1 MKKKAK
7 KVLSL
12 VLALSMV
19 LSMLCFNAS
28 AASSYTFNSKTFQTG
43 DFEDTDD
50 PFDVYDNGHW
60 DDRYLELSKA
70 TSNFGDLNT
79 ASSSQP
85 GDGVSYFKGKQY
97 YDYDIHGDFPATYWT
112 IDDYKFDAE
121 SLVVTGGDTVT
132 LTGDLEIPI
141 YVKDGGTLIVNVSQ
155 TGTIYGDGGTL
166 VVDGYDNDNAGIHIT
181 AFAEIRGE
189 FASVTTRTHNTVT
202 NDYVVLVE
210 ETTIKGGSNWV
221 KETNGYNLTVE
232 DGTTTVAATYVD
244 TGDPYYVSNVAHG
257 NDYRYTTLT
266 VKGGTVTASGLYWNV
281 YLTDGT
287 LNFGKYYNAG
297 VLNGTFYGIEDTH
310 RYCGAIRGGIYD
322 TATTGGTLNWGNVVL
337 VAQDGDYSYVNDKY
351 SLSST
356 SVAKAQVSG
365 VFQKVTTDAF
375 NDNQWLDLCGDT
387 YIIDGSN
394 WVFPGRSNSHSLKV
408 GATETVYIY
417 ATDHTNRMLEDLT
430 ILTGGKAEILGLQ
443 DDYTVITNEADSL
456 HVAAEAGHSFEI
468 TGKIFGD
475 ADDTAGGTL
484 IISDLTHTDVIYDS
498 HADHLTQVTEVP
510 NVATPTI
517 KGTFASV
524 EGTTIDGSEDEE
536 SGSTTGGDENTTIV
550 NTSNKTLSGIG
561 GHVIVC
567 KNDSGDAP
575 ENVKLTGKVKD
586 ITVEA
591 GTVSITG
598 TVDELIVNG
607 GTVTL
612 DEGAWVKKTIT
623 INGGDVVMK
632 NGSKIEDLDIT
643 ADRDA
648 VTLNGGTFTMENGA
662 EITLARHT
670 GHDVALRA
678 IENKDGK
685 VDLKG
690 GTITITGGTNTV
702 AVCNH
707 EDMVIGTVNG
717 ALSSQPKITLDYGTA
732 VKNDT
737 ADAKTYIYGI
747 DVKITNESASN
758 IGINA
763 PVGLMLILAGKE
775 NPDLNTAPTQ
785 TVDVTVNNGTAVK
798 IGDAA
803 TWSIAGPYKSARFTA
818 NSSVTAGQ
826 GTALYTASSTT
837 PVTLTSVPT
846 TAIGSTTATTAFVEN
861 QPLSC
866 GVFSGAMVY
875 ENAAE
880 KTFYDLIPAKNFVVF
895 SDATHNNDDWGSETY
910 YEDDK
915 TIIVDMEWAL
925 RHAATQSNKTF
936 KMYNVDAD
944 SAVSTIYLDEY
955 LFWGAVKDEDL
966 DVSGSLTLDLNGKTL
981 TKNNTNFADTQLIEV
996 SGTLTVNDTTGGT
1009 INAVDLDDAILVT
1022 GTLTVNSGTI
1032 TTTGA
1037 DGIDNSGNLTVNDGT
1052 ITGGTNGIN
1061 TAGTTTVKGGNVNAN
1076 NEHVAI
1082 NVTGGTTTVDA
1093 NTTHDIGA
1101 VTVSNGAFKLKST
1114 TTGVTST
1121 IWKLTQTGGIVTIG
1135 PDAAPAAAAPDAVV
1149 EAASTISGGTL
1160 TQNAGTFQGGLT
1172 QSNASSTVYLNA
1184 GSILGNVGYVRAD
1197 SVTGNQNNV
1206 KKGFVF
1212 SKISTAVPNEYLDD
1226 LLDDTNSQQLTF
1238 KDSNNVEMGGFFIR
1252 NHSALSASTDVEDEQ
1267 MAVVGT
1273 LADPGDDLAANFT
1286 VVDRSFHEIHVNKD
1300 ANVTVSDGITT
1311 DSDTVLRGGTLFV
1324 NNNKP
1329 AKLDITAADNYRI
1342 KYVEKN
1348 ACQTDNPDHVARTA
1362 ANDIGA
1368 AANQKNYTADYTT
1381 PITADQ
1387 DLYVASAAERVI
1399 TVNVTHS
1406 AYGTVEYQYLNSAN
1420 GDADYTGEG
1429 KHTVTGSKVYVADG
1443 NSVKFT
1449 MTAADGNHLHSF
1461 SGGTLTSGGP
1471 HNGTAAATYKM
1482 SNVTAG
1488 GTLAIDFC
1496 NRTTSAIL
1504 NNSSYTLY
1512 LNGTAAEKT
1521 VDLDARVNA
1530 DNPCYSI
1537 NDDGAHDNPDWVSS
1551 DTAVATVD
1559 ANGVVTAVATGTATI
1574 TYYGQLN
1581 TTPTATPVTPTC
1593 TITVT
1598 NHVYGGGGG
1607 GGAVAPATY
1616 TITCETGVKADVKSS
1631 AEGKTI
1637 TLTVSDGYENVVVK
1651 DAKGNEIK
1659 VTNNTFKMPASN
1671 VTVSVSK
1678 KGVATTY
1685 DKCDKG
1691 EACVLKAFNDL
1702 DAWRWYHDGIHY
1714 CLDNGVMNGLG
1725 NGEFTPTASTTRGM
1739 IFTIL
1744 ARLDGETI
1752 TSTGNEW
1759 YTDGQAWSVKAGVS
1773 DGTNPTGNINREQ
1786 LAAMLYRYAK
1796 LKGYDVSVGEDTNI
1810 LSYDD
1815 AFSVSEYAV
1824 GAMQWAVG
1832 AGIINGDNNNLKP
1845 TTGATRAEVATM
1857 LMRFCET
1864 VVK

>member
-19 LSMLCFNAS
+19 LGLLCFNAS
-28 AASSYTFNSKTFQTG
+28 AASSYTFNSKTFKSSGYG
-43 DFEDTDD
+43 DGFGVDTNK
-50 PFDVYDNGHW
+50 VEN
-60 DDRYLELSKA
+60 RYLSIA
-70 TSNFGDLNT
+70 NAYTSSFASLGEIQSSADGLN
-79 ASSSQP
+79 
-85 GDGVSYFKGKQY
+85 SYFKGTRWT
-97 YDYDIHGDFPATYWT
+97 DEDSDDTIYWYAA
-112 IDDYKFDAE
+112 DYKFVAS
-121 SLVVTGGDTVT
+121 SLTVGDGDTVT

-141 YVKDGGTLIVNVSQ
+141 TVKDGGTLIVKAYQSKTITGEAGSTVYVGNNNYTLADFNVKVK
-155 TGTIYGDGGTL
+155 GT
-166 VVDGYDNDNAGIHIT
+166 
-181 AFAEIRGE
+181 FANLRTETNSNSTTD
-189 FASVTTRTHNTVT
+189 ASVTLDGNTVINGT
-202 NDYVVLVE
+202 SYGEASGRCYV
-210 ETTIKGGSNWV
+210 SD
-221 KETNGYNLTVE
+221 TNGYDLTIE
-232 DGTTTVAATYVD
+232 KG
-244 TGDPYYVSNVAHG
+244 NVAVLG
-257 NDYRYTTLT
+257 KSRSYTCSESPHTHTHYDQSGLT
-266 VKGGTVTASGLYWNV
+266 VKGGTVYANGVFASVNLAAGELHIGDNDTAISNNIVTGDGAGTGILHWGEKMYLSNGESDNSTTAIAATATKFTHAQVTGTFSYIMTVAHGDNDPADMCGDLWIRCGENNVFSGIGSWN
-281 YLTDGT
+281 LTV
-287 LNFGKYYNAG
+287 GKVDATSEINDTAIVHLFSGNYKDDTNNAG
-297 VLNGTFYGIEDTH
+297 NNYYSHEYASIQKLTLDQGSTAD
-310 RYCGAIRGGIYD
+310 IRGVVTNVHSNEENTADNNRETYNGHYD
-322 TATTGGTLNWGNVVL
+322 NSTPHSFVI
-337 VAQDGDYSYVNDKY
+337 NDK
-351 SLSST
+351 
-356 SVAKAQVSG
+356 V
-365 VFQKVTTDAF
+365 
-375 NDNQWLDLCGDT
+375 
-387 YIIDGSN
+387 
-394 WVFPGRSNSHSLKV
+394 
-408 GATETVYIY
+408 E
-417 ATDHTNRMLEDLT
+417 
-430 ILTGGKAEILGLQ
+430 GK
-443 DDYTVITNEADSL
+443 
-456 HVAAEAGHSFEI
+456 
-468 TGKIFGD
+468 
-475 ADDTAGGTL
+475 GGTL
-484 IISDLTHTDVIYDS
+484 IISEATHTDSIYKNVGDKYS
-498 HADHLTQVTEVP
+498 TVTDVR
-510 NVATPTI
+510 NVAIPTI
-517 KGTFASV
+517 TGTFAKV
-524 EGTTIDGSEDEE
+524 TGTTING
-536 SGSTTGGDENTTIV
+536 GSTIYGDENTTIV
-550 NTSNKTLSGIG
+550 TNSNTNLSGIYNT
-561 GHVIVC
+561 VIVRNAANNVTVSGNAEKIIVESGTVTMTDGSAKEVVV
-567 KNDSGDAP
+567 KNGGTFNMTAGKI
-575 ENVKLTGKVKD
+575 ENLAVAANEYKAV
-586 ITVEA
+586 TVEA
-591 GTVSITG
+591 GG
-598 TVDELIVNG
+598 KFNMNG
-607 GTVTL
+607 GAINLQPSAEYCNSTKLTAVENAGTANL
-612 DEGAWVKKTIT
+612 KKGTIT
-623 INGGDVVMK
+623 IHDGTGNRAICNHKDVVIGDNTTSGNASTADKLTINMLRGTAIRNDVQEANTTVYDVAITIDQNDLTAGSIGMDAAFGEIVINSGIANTVPGYTPVVTVSVDVEGDK
-632 NGSKIEDLDIT
+632 GIALNIGANTAWQVAGSYKSATFTAVNPAIIYSATSAVDGVMPLSGGIFQSKIEDANDI
-643 ADRDA
+643 R
-648 VTLNGGTFTMENGA
+648 FEN
-662 EITLARHT
+662 
-670 GHDVALRA
+670 
-678 IENKDGK
+678 
-685 VDLKG
+685 
-690 GTITITGGTNTV
+690 
-702 AVCNH
+702 
-707 EDMVIGTVNG
+707 
-717 ALSSQPKITLDYGTA
+717 
-732 VKNDT
+732 
-737 ADAKTYIYGI
+737 
-747 DVKITNESASN
+747 
-758 IGINA
+758 
-763 PVGLMLILAGKE
+763 
-775 NPDLNTAPTQ
+775 
-785 TVDVTVNNGTAVK
+785 
-798 IGDAA
+798 
-803 TWSIAGPYKSARFTA
+803 
-818 NSSVTAGQ
+818 
-826 GTALYTASSTT
+826 
-837 PVTLTSVPT
+837 
-846 TAIGSTTATTAFVEN
+846 ATTHVAGN
-861 QPLSC
+861 IL
-866 GVFSGAMVY
+866 
-875 ENAAE
+875 
-880 KTFYDLIPAKNFVVF
+880 DLIPAKNFVVF

-936 KMYNVDAD
+936 KMNDVDAD

-981 TKNNTNFADTQLIEV
+981 TKGTYFGNVDFENIGLSPASVTADTQLIEV
-996 SGTLTVNDTTGGT
+996 SGTLTINDTTGGT
-1009 INAVDLDDAILVT
+1009 IDAVALPDAIKVNSSHS
-1022 GTLTVNSGTI
+1022 LTVNGGTI
-1032 TTTGA
+1032 
-1037 DGIDNSGNLTVNDGT
+1037 I
-1052 ITGGTNGIN
+1052 GGTNGIN

-1659 VTNNTFKMPASN
+1659 VTNNTFEMPASD

-1725 NGEFTPTASTTRGM
+1725 NGEFASTASTTRGM

-1744 ARLDGETI
+1744 ARLDGVTI

-1773 DGTNPTGNINREQ
+1773 DGTDPTGNITREQ

-1832 AGIINGDNNNLKP
+1832 AGIIKGDNNNLKP
-1845 TTGATRAEVATM
+1845 TTGATRVEVATM